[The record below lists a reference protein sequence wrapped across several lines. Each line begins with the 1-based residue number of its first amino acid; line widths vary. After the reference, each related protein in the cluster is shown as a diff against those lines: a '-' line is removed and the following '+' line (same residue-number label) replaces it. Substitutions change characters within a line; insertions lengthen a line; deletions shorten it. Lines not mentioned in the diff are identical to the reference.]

1 MLRARGN
8 AMRFLG
14 FFAGFFVL
22 LLSSGAQA
30 QPWISYHSMEDRF
43 AIWFPT
49 DPTIENFEWIDVHD
63 DVRPARRYTA
73 ERNGDI
79 FIVIAIDFE
88 EADWDVRRAA
98 YPHAAALY
106 RLKGMVT
113 YDGWAHTDRIDG
125 HRLQITQDD
134 GRRLYFV
141 THFEG
146 DILYIL
152 DANVSPRSPPPG
164 RFEQGLQLLD
174 LEGERIRYDLQG
186 NRIPR
191 TDDLHDALG
200 GADLDGPIN
209 LGQGDQFFQE

>member
-1 MLRARGN
+1 
-8 AMRFLG
+8 MRFYG
-14 FFAGFFVL
+14 FIAGALAL
-22 LLSSGAQA
+22 LLSSGAQG

-43 AIWFPT
+43 AIWFPS
-49 DPTIENFEWIDVHD
+49 DPAIENFEWIDVHD
-63 DVRPARRYTA
+63 DARPARSYTA
-73 ERNGDI
+73 ERNGDV
-79 FIVIAIDFE
+79 FIVIAIDFT
-88 EADWDVRRAA
+88 EAEWDVKRAA
-98 YPHAAALY
+98 YPHAAMLY
-106 RLKGMVT
+106 RQKGTVT

-125 HRLQITQDD
+125 HRLQITQAD

-141 THFEG
+141 THFDG
-146 DILYIL
+146 DMLYIL

-174 LEGERIRYDLQG
+174 LEGERVRYDLQG

-209 LGQGDQFFQE
+209 LGQGDQFFQQ